1 VISEYVTASYLNKW
15 VLIKGMNRDNREN
28 IYNDKGYRIRCIK
41 SLIRQIKED
50 YSECKRLWKIFDKGS
65 INHLE
70 IEELARVIS
79 WVKEDLDTFKAFRNE
94 GLEGVTWG
102 EIECIERDVREKE
115 TKLRLFFY
123 SLSLEIDR
131 VHT

>member
-1 VISEYVTASYLNKW
+1 MDGI
-15 VLIKGMNRDNREN
+15 NRGNL
-28 IYNDKGYRIRCIK
+28 YYDKGYRVRCMK

-50 YSECKRLWKIFDKGS
+50 YSECNRLWKIFDKGS

-70 IEELARVIS
+70 IEELSRVIS

-102 EIECIERDVREKE
+102 EIKNIEKDVEDKE
-115 TKLRLFFY
+115 MRLKLF
-123 SLSLEIDR
+123 SLSVSVETEDGDPRRGEKRIS
-131 VHT
+131 

>member
-1 VISEYVTASYLNKW
+1 MDGI
-15 VLIKGMNRDNREN
+15 NRGNL
-28 IYNDKGYRIRCIK
+28 YYDKGYRVRCMK

-50 YSECKRLWKIFDKGS
+50 YSECNRLWKIFDKGS

-94 GLEGVTWG
+94 SLEGVTWG
-102 EIECIERDVREKE
+102 EIKNIEKDMEDKE
-115 TKLRLFFY
+115 MRLKLV
-123 SLSLEIDR
+123 SLSVSVETEDGDPRRGEKRIS
-131 VHT
+131 

>member
-1 VISEYVTASYLNKW
+1 MDGI
-15 VLIKGMNRDNREN
+15 NRVNL
-28 IYNDKGYRIRCIK
+28 YNDKGYRVRCMK

-50 YSECKRLWKIFDKGS
+50 YSECNRLWKIFDKGS

-102 EIECIERDVREKE
+102 EIKNIEKDMEDKE
-115 TKLRLFFY
+115 MRLKLV
-123 SLSLEIDR
+123 SC
-131 VHT
+131 HTYNVG